1 MYMKRVV
8 GSKLKYSQT
17 SIRLLPT
24 AYANSTNNQVQ
35 LDMVIL
41 VFNFNKINSYPLNEY
56 NRNAEAKS

>member
-1 MYMKRVV
+1 MKRVV

-41 VFNFNKINSYPLNEY
+41 VFNFNKINSYPL
-56 NRNAEAKS
+56 KWI